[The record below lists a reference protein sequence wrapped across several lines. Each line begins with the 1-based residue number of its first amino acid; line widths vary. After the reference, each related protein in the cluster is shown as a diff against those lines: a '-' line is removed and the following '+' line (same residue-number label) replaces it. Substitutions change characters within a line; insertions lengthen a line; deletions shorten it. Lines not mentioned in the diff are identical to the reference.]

1 MSASFQGVKK
11 IFVLAYSIA
20 TNDVN
25 NEAGIKD
32 NRTYFLPRE
41 KIENYTV
48 LIDGRN
54 FHDQWLNDWIKQ
66 YDEVRKVSTRQ
77 GDGYIK
83 GCLLDYTYFKD
94 SYRLILVDLSKQ
106 KALDTDPKAIQQII
120 FQGIAG
126 GADNRKINFYTILEK
141 SEEAVLKHYKGASKV
156 LWEYING

>member
-1 MSASFQGVKK
+1 MSASFQGVK

-20 TNDVN
+20 ANDAN

-54 FHDQWLNDWIKQ
+54 FYDQRINDWIIQ

-77 GDGYIK
+77 GGDYIK
-83 GCLLDYTYFKD
+83 GW
-94 SYRLILVDLSKQ
+94 I
-106 KALDTDPKAIQQII
+106 
-120 FQGIAG
+120 
-126 GADNRKINFYTILEK
+126 
-141 SEEAVLKHYKGASKV
+141 
-156 LWEYING
+156 